1 MKVSAIVLA
10 AGLGSRMSGKT
21 KKQFLRIGGKPI
33 LFYSLKTFELCRAV
47 DEIILVV
54 KEEDLAFA
62 AQDIVDQ
69 YGISKVN
76 KIIPGGAERQD
87 SVLCG
92 LTAVGKNPDI
102 VVIHDG
108 VRPFVT
114 KQQIE
119 NGIQNCTKY
128 DAVVC
133 AVPVSSTIKQVKNG
147 VVLKTINRKGLWEIQ
162 TPQIFN
168 YKLILSAY
176 QDASSNAFTA
186 TDDAMIL
193 ERLGKKVHILPSDRK
208 NIKITT
214 CDDLDFAG
222 YMIKKGIW
230 CE

>member
-193 ERLGKKVHILPSDRK
+193 ERL
-208 NIKITT
+208 
-214 CDDLDFAG
+214 
-222 YMIKKGIW
+222 
-230 CE
+230 

>member
-1 MKVSAIVLA
+1 
-10 AGLGSRMSGKT
+10 MSGKT
-21 KKQFLRIGGKPI
+21 KKQFLRIGDKPI
-33 LFYSLKTFELCRAV
+33 LFYSLKTFQLCQAV

-54 KEEDLAFA
+54 NEEDLAFA
-62 AQDIVDQ
+62 AQNIVDQ

-92 LTAVGKNPDI
+92 LTAVEKNPDI

-119 NGIQNCTKY
+119 NGIQDCSQY
-128 DAVVC
+128 GAVVC
-133 AVPVSSTIKQVKNG
+133 AVPVSSTIKQIKNG
-147 VVLKTINRKGLWEIQ
+147 VILKTINRKGLWEIQ

-168 YKLILSAY
+168 FKLILSAY
-176 QDASSNAFTA
+176 QDAGSNSFIA
-186 TDDAMIL
+186 TDDAMII
-193 ERLGKKVHILPSDRK
+193 ERLGKKVHVLPSNRK

-214 CDDLDFAG
+214 WDDLDFAG
-222 YMIKKGIW
+222 YLIEKGKW